1 MKKLK
6 LVLIGLLFG
15 LVANATEELKQFDR
29 IALLLTDGT
38 YYEIPI
44 NSSSYIYSYV
54 EGTGTNATQLVMIK
68 GDNCEYK
75 FNRNEIL
82 SLKCV
87 ELVSGINDIITEN
100 VEKLRY
106 EDGRFKLHSSLEGEM
121 LAVYD
126 LSGRLV
132 LYTKITETLKISIEH
147 LPAGVYIAKVN
158 ELSIKVAVK

>member
-1 MKKLK
+1 
-6 LVLIGLLFG
+6 
-15 LVANATEELKQFDR
+15 
-29 IALLLTDGT
+29 
-38 YYEIPI
+38 
-44 NSSSYIYSYV
+44 
-54 EGTGTNATQLVMIK
+54 MIK